1 MNMNLKWILM
11 NTNLPQIE
19 NPWWMN
25 FPFNELYDPTTH
37 APLCKILWTPR
48 PHGWRFSWSWLPNE
62 VCMGKINQPLAIG
75 TAYGWHLVGTNFDDD
90 DNEDPPG
97 DEEAY

>member
-1 MNMNLKWILM
+1 MIIDEYEFEMNLNEHESPSNWKPFGEWTFPLM
-11 NTNLPQIE
+11 NYMTRRHAH
-19 NPWWMN
+19 
-25 FPFNELYDPTTH
+25 LYV
-37 APLCKILWTPR
+37 TPR
-48 PHGWRFSWSWLPNE
+48 PHGWRFSWFWLPNE